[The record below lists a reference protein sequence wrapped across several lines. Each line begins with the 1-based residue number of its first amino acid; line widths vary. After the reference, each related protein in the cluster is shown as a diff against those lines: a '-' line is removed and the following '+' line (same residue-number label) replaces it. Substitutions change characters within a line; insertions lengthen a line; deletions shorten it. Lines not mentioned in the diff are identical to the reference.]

1 MVFASFA
8 GPICFGGIGIDQSWL
23 HPRVTALVAVNSTG
37 ITPMTKAYG
46 TLPEAVQF
54 SGMSRTSIYEA
65 LKRGDL
71 KARKAGR
78 RTLISF
84 ADLEAYLASLPT
96 YQAGA

>member
-1 MVFASFA
+1 MDN
-8 GPICFGGIGIDQSWL
+8 PIA
-23 HPRVTALVAVNSTG
+23 VTIPDAV
-37 ITPMTKAYG
+37 K
-46 TLPEAVQF
+46 V

-71 KARKAGR
+71 SARKAGR

-84 ADLEAYLASLPT
+84 ADLQAYLASLPA

>member
-1 MVFASFA
+1 MAN
-8 GPICFGGIGIDQSWL
+8 PIA
-23 HPRVTALVAVNSTG
+23 VTIPDAV
-37 ITPMTKAYG
+37 K
-46 TLPEAVQF
+46 L

-65 LKRGDL
+65 LKRRDIT
-71 KARKAGR
+71 ARKAGR

>member
-1 MVFASFA
+1 MQA
-8 GPICFGGIGIDQSWL
+8 PIA
-23 HPRVTALVAVNSTG
+23 VTIPDAV
-37 ITPMTKAYG
+37 KA
-46 TLPEAVQF
+46 T
-54 SGMSRTSIYEA
+54 GMSRTSIYEA

-71 KARKAGR
+71 SAKKAGR